1 MDRTGSLVP
10 PNHLQT
16 GVGHEVRKEGN
27 GGWGEEEE
35 EDSKTQ
41 GGLPPPFC
49 PRMHGLSMEMLSQAI
64 TLGCKMQLPWQMR
77 DLKISRVHLIESSY
91 RNKDVALDLC
101 QIKISDGKQNFSK
114 LSAGGTYHVPTHRKK
129 GAETEPTVWAIPLQE
144 GMRSFCCY
152 RD

>member
-1 MDRTGSLVP
+1 M
-10 PNHLQT
+10 
-16 GVGHEVRKEGN
+16 VGHEVRKEGN

-77 DLKISRVHLIESSY
+77 NLKISRVHLIESSY

-114 LSAGGTYHVPTHRKK
+114 LSAGVLIMFLHIGKK
-129 GAETEPTVWAIPLQE
+129 GLKQSLLFGLFPCKKE
-144 GMRSFCCY
+144 
-152 RD
+152 